1 MATLYTGGCTV
12 TFDGGTGISEIT
24 RITVN
29 KNSASSSN
37 RQRVSVAHLGSVIT
51 SAPGTVTLR
60 FEEPYLPVWQPT
72 GGGAPNTVD
81 VDFFGKTLFTAGTTG
96 SLTIA
101 GPFDVTGATATIV
114 SSTCGAAVGD
124 LVRGSVSISYVT

>member
-12 TFDGGTGISEIT
+12 TFSGGTGISEIT

-29 KNSASSSN
+29 KNATANN
-37 RQRVSVAHLGSVIT
+37 RQRVSVAHLGSLIT
-51 SAPGTVTLR
+51 SAAGTVTLR

-81 VDFFGKTLFTAGTTG
+81 VDFFGSALFAAGKTG
-96 SLTIA
+96 SLTID
-101 GPFDVTGATATIV
+101 GPLTVDGATATIV

>member
-29 KNSASSSN
+29 KNSTANN
-37 RQRVSVAHLGSVIT
+37 RQRVSVANLGSVIT
-51 SAPGTVTLR
+51 QANGTATLR

-81 VDFFGKTLFTAGTTG
+81 VDFFGGALFTAGKSG
-96 SLTIA
+96 ALTIA
-101 GPFDVTGATATIV
+101 GPFSISSTAATVV
-114 SSTCGAAVGD
+114 SSTAGAAVGD
-124 LVRGSVSISYVT
+124 LVRGSVSISFTT